1 MIVWLIVGVIL
12 AIAVALLVRGFV
24 GAEPKLVAKVLRW
37 TALVLGGALAAFFV
51 FTGRGQQ
58 ALYTLIILGPM
69 LMRWKALFNRF
80 KGMMGPKPGQSS
92 TVDTAYLDMELDHD
106 SGTLD
111 GRIKSGR
118 FAGRR
123 LSELQVVEL
132 VELLQDCAASDPSSV
147 QLIEAFLDRHHPEW
161 RAAAEAE
168 AGRGVGSGGGAGGGF
183 AEAMTPAEARRILGV
198 DEDADEDDI
207 KEAHRRLM
215 LKNHP
220 DQGGSTY
227 LAAKINHAKDA
238 LLKKRR

>member
-24 GAEPKLVAKVLRW
+24 GAEPKLVARVLRW

-58 ALYTLIILGPM
+58 ALYTLIVLGPM
-69 LMRWKALFNRF
+69 LMRWKALFNRL
-80 KGMMGPKPGQSS
+80 KGMMGPSPGQSS
-92 TVDTAYLDMELDHD
+92 TVGTAYLDMELDHD

-123 LSELQVVEL
+123 LGELQVVEL

-147 QLIEAFLDRHHPEW
+147 QLIEAFLDRNHPEW
-161 RAAAEAE
+161 HEAAEAE
-168 AGRGVGSGGGAGGGF
+168 AGRGRGMGGGF

-198 DEDADEDDI
+198 DEDADECDI

-227 LAAKINHAKDA
+227 LAAKINQAKDA